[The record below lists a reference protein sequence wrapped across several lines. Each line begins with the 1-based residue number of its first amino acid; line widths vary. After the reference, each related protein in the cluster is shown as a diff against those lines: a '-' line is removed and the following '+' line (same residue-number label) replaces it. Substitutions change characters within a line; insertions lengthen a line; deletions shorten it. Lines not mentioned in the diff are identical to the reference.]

1 MFRYSGILSGLKG
14 NACENFRRNG
24 TLNLQFLTQKMK
36 RNNFVPFERKST
48 AVFSITNRYHIPSTE
63 HSSRSIINQLE
74 HCLFGISDL
83 AKERGKENENRNTS
97 EIVLLFLEKKKT
109 NYSYICCPTFH
120 SKWERSCHMSS
131 KNLLFARDWEA
142 DMRLLCNQS
151 VPSFV
156 DQLIT
161 WQIPSLVY
169 IVVRKML
176 FILRLAVLT
185 SQERYWVA

>member
-36 RNNFVPFERKST
+36 RNKFVPFERKST

-97 EIVLLFLEKKKT
+97 EIVLLFSKKKKLT
-109 NYSYICCPTFH
+109 THTS
-120 SKWERSCHMSS
+120 
-131 KNLLFARDWEA
+131 
-142 DMRLLCNQS
+142 
-151 VPSFV
+151 
-156 DQLIT
+156 
-161 WQIPSLVY
+161 
-169 IVVRKML
+169 VVRL
-176 FILRLAVLT
+176 FIQNESARVTCHRRTFFSHLTEKRTCDCYAT
-185 SQERYWVA
+185 SQYRVLWISS